1 MWVPSPLI
9 FNIKSVERVQ
19 GVRDESTLFILN
31 KRGKSC
37 FEVMYIILAEISFLC
52 PMRYN
57 LTFMEVW
64 RIQAAWFV

>member
-1 MWVPSPLI
+1 MWIPSPLI
-9 FNIKSVERVQ
+9 FNIKSVERVK

-52 PMRYN
+52 PMRY
-57 LTFMEVW
+57 EAYK
-64 RIQAAWFV
+64 R